1 MAEDR
6 DSMSPTQIGF
16 GILWPACWTG
26 IPIKAVFA
34 VLIMTMGLVHFEGRF
49 GLAFLMLFASPA
61 TIFAAPVIMTMYDTH
76 FGEGIGLPLIFAA
89 SIPIDIWALGLVGRT
104 FFLERLRKE
113 PPYDGLG
120 FAIWWRTALIG
131 TFFLP
136 LLWWIVSHVT
146 DIAIAASHSMVEMES
161 LRHLFDTGLPVAE
174 RIGLE
179 LTIWGT
185 ISFVVLMILTV
196 VGVSILGQ
204 VVRRMAGQARP
215 APQNYQGLVTR
226 WDLMRVPVD
235 PAVLLGSLAVGGV
248 ILSVV
253 FWALLPVTTPHPH
266 ECCKKPE
273 VAVAPVFKPA
283 ESLSKTTQRLAQL
296 VAQVEAMEQQKAEEE
311 DPRDKGKEKAGGG
324 AVSNASAKTKP

>member
-6 DSMSPTQIGF
+6 ESMSPTQIGF

-34 VLIMTMGLVHFEGRF
+34 VMVMTMGLVHFEGRF

-61 TIFAAPVIMTMYDTH
+61 TIFAAPIIMTMYETH

-89 SIPIDIWALGLVGRT
+89 SIPVDIWALGLVGRT

-131 TFFLP
+131 TFFIP

-146 DIAIAASHSMVEMES
+146 DIAIAASRSMVEMES

-185 ISFVVLMILTV
+185 ISFVVLMVLAI

-204 VVRRMAGQARP
+204 VVRRMAEQARP

-235 PAVLLGSLAVGGV
+235 PAVLLGSLAVAGV

-253 FWALLPVTTPHPH
+253 FWSILPVTTPHPH

-273 VAVAPVFKPA
+273 VAMEPVFKPA
-283 ESLSKTTQRLAQL
+283 ESLNKTTGRLAQL
-296 VAQVEAMEQQKAEEE
+296 VAQVEAMEQQKAEVK
-311 DPRDKGKEKAGGG
+311 DPHDKGKEKVGGG
-324 AVSNASAKTKP
+324 AVSNAPAKTKP